1 MNSLSFSQL
10 FFLLFFRITLIRTIA
25 LYLQLNLYLR
35 CSSFLFYQLA
45 EEEEMVEL
53 PDPELEPGILP
64 TEIRKLV
71 ERRKQVC
78 SCLRLVFD
86 DCKSM
91 RMPRFTQSILI
102 AYQKYSLFLLGEGND
117 EKLRS

>member
-1 MNSLSFSQL
+1 
-10 FFLLFFRITLIRTIA
+10 
-25 LYLQLNLYLR
+25 
-35 CSSFLFYQLA
+35 
-45 EEEEMVEL
+45 MVEL

-78 SCLRLVFD
+78 SYHRLVGD

-102 AYQKYSLFLLGEGND
+102 AYQKYSLYLLGEGND
-117 EKLRS
+117 EKLRSWFRSVPAG

>member
-1 MNSLSFSQL
+1 
-10 FFLLFFRITLIRTIA
+10 
-25 LYLQLNLYLR
+25 
-35 CSSFLFYQLA
+35 
-45 EEEEMVEL
+45 MVEL

-78 SCLRLVFD
+78 SCLRLVGD

-102 AYQKYSLFLLGEGND
+102 TYQKYSLFLLGEGND
-117 EKLRS
+117 EKLRSWFRSVPAG